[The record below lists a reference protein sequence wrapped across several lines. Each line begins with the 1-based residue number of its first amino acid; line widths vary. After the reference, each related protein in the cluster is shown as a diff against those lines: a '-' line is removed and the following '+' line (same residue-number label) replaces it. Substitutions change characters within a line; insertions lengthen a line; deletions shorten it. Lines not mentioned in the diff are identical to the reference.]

1 MKRSALHLPRRGF
14 SLIEML
20 VSISVIS
27 LLASLLLPA
36 IQSARESSR
45 RSNCANNL
53 KQIGLACMSNYA
65 KHGRFMSAYDWR
77 QGVLPEMEQSRN
89 HLVCPND
96 PKEGM
101 FDVEDYTVYIVNN
114 KRSIPLKPG
123 PWCWIG
129 DSDFCQQFAEITV
142 TNPDAYFIGFEDL
155 AYDTPFDGIVL
166 VEPLPQ
172 GGSRLSHVGGH
183 PHAYRHQ
190 LLDPRGK
197 VLADPFDKGFV
208 WDVHGV
214 ESSYAAN
221 SRLHRFQSD
230 ANKVLALEYR
240 KPVAHVVG
248 PWAVGTIEYTQ
259 DVAARHRGMVN
270 VVFGDGRVEA
280 RRAEDLDP
288 GVGAIHD
295 REWCPHIDS
304 ALRATRAG

>member
-1 MKRSALHLPRRGF
+1 MKRSTPFRCGRGF
-14 SLIEML
+14 TLIELL

-36 IQSARESSR
+36 VQSARESSR
-45 RSNCANNL
+45 RSTCANNL
-53 KQIGLACMSNYA
+53 KQIGIACMSDYA

-77 QGVLPEMEQSRN
+77 QNVLPEMEESRK
-89 HLVCPND
+89 HLLCPSD
-96 PKEGM
+96 PQDGL
-101 FDVEDYTVYIVNN
+101 FDVEDFTVYIVNN

-172 GGSRLSHVGGH
+172 GGSRLTHVGGH

-190 LLDPRGK
+190 LVDPRGK
-197 VLADPFDKGFV
+197 VIADPFDKGFA
-208 WDVHGV
+208 WSVHGL
-214 ESSYAAN
+214 ESSYGAN

-248 PWAVGTIEYTQ
+248 SAAVGTISYSE
-259 DVAARHRGMVN
+259 DVAPRHRGLLN
-270 VVFGDGRVEA
+270 VLYGDGRVEA
-280 RRAEDLDP
+280 RRPEDLDP
-288 GVGAIHD
+288 GVSQIHD
-295 REWCPHIDS
+295 RDWCPNIDS
-304 ALRATRAG
+304 ALRMTTL